1 MDKLGNYRPIMEK
14 VLTEYGGIPSS
25 HDDFI
30 SKVIVDRNCN
40 KILIMNIDWDGRK
53 RVHGFLV
60 HLELI
65 DGKNG
70 IKRDGIEYGIGH
82 DLLDSGIPM
91 EDIVLAFHNPDIRK
105 YTGFAVG

>member
-1 MDKLGNYRPIMEK
+1 MDKLANYREIMEK
-14 VLTEYGGIPSS
+14 VLTEYGAIPYS
-25 HDDFI
+25 HGDFI

-40 KILIMNIDWDGRK
+40 NFLIMNIGWDGRK
-53 RVHGFLV
+53 RVHGCLV

-65 DGKNG
+65 DGK
-70 IKRDGIEYGIGH
+70 IWIQRDGIEYGIGQ
-82 DLLDSGIPM
+82 DLLDSGIPK